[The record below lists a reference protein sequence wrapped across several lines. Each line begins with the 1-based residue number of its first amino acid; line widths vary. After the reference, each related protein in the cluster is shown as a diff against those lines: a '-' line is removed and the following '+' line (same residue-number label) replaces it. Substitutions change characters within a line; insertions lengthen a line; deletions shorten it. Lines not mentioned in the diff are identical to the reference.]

1 MLFLSSVFLL
11 IPWSWYGLFCISY
24 FIVDPIQIWK
34 VLMCFGAC
42 PDWFTIS
49 FFKKPHFFSL
59 NFHCFYK
66 QFTKF
71 TALFY
76 LTLFTIIHLFFKS
89 IQNKICWGIFTHQ
102 FWWFFQ
108 YFLGARC
115 RFVITVSPL
124 LHKMKQCLP
133 QLWF

>member
-11 IPWSWYGLFCISY
+11 IPCSWYGLFCISY

-133 QLWF
+133 QFWF